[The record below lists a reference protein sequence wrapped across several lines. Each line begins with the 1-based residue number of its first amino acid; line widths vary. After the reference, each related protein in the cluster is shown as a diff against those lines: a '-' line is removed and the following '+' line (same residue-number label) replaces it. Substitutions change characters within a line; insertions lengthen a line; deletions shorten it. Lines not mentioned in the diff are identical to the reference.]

1 MALNDVVFVKGQ
13 GGLGRPLAGEDHYSA
28 ILFYTASL
36 PSGFTSSSRIKQVFS
51 TEDAEDLGIVNT
63 YSDETKA
70 VAKVAIAGTPAI
82 GDTLKVTYTDV
93 SGTVV
98 NVLPTYALVSGEET
112 TTTTAAAAY
121 AAQINANTFIHG
133 FSATSSSANLLI
145 TTKAGEGVYPNSGT
159 PYVATATGGNTGTVT
174 QPTGSSSTVLGVA
187 SQLALMHYHIS
198 EFFRVQPKGVLW
210 IGVYAVPSTYTFSE
224 ITTMQNF
231 TLGKIRQMAIY
242 SQASYDS
249 SRLTTIQTVLEAL
262 DTAHKPISSVLF
274 AGDISATSNLSTLAN
289 LATLTAYKTSV
300 VIGQDGGGL
309 GLKLYNTTKKSIT
322 CIGAT
327 LGAVAL
333 ATVSQDIAWK
343 GKFNL
348 SNGLE
353 LDTLA
358 FGNGQLFT
366 DLSDGTI
373 SYLNDLRYVFLLKN
387 VGSGGSYFNDSH
399 TAIAVTSDYAYIE
412 NNRTIDKAIRG
423 AYASLLPEVA
433 APIQLNANGTISDVT
448 IAHLI
453 SVASPNLEQ
462 MVRDGDLS
470 AFEVTINP
478 AQDVLSTSKIIIAIG
493 LLPKGVSR
501 MIQVNIGF
509 VTSI

>member
-28 ILFYTASL
+28 LLFYSGTL
-36 PSGFTSSSRIKQVFS
+36 PSGFGSSDRIKQVFS
-51 TEDAEDLGIVNT
+51 VQDAEVFGIVNT

-121 AAQINANTFIHG
+121 AAQINAGTFIHG
-133 FSATSSSANLLI
+133 FTATNSSANLLI

-159 PYVATATGGNTGTVT
+159 PYVATATGGNTATVT

-187 SQLALMHYHIS
+187 SQLAVMHYHIS
-198 EFFRVQPKGVLW
+198 EFFRMQPKGVLW
-210 IGVYAVPSTYTFSE
+210 VGVYAVPGTYTFSE

-231 TLGKIRQMAIY
+231 TLGKIRQMGIY
-242 SQASYDS
+242 SQASFDS

-262 DTAHKPISSVLF
+262 DTAHKPISSVIL
-274 AGDISATSNLSTLAN
+274 ASDISGTVNLSTLAN
-289 LATLTAYKTSV
+289 LATLTAYKVSA

-322 CIGAT
+322 C
-327 LGAVAL
+327 LGACLGSVAL

-348 SNGLE
+348 SNGVE
-353 LDTLA
+353 LDTVA

-366 DLSDGTI
+366 DLSDSAV
-373 SYLNDLRYVFLLKN
+373 SYLNDLRYIFLLKN
-387 VGSGGSYFNDSH
+387 VGSDGSYFNDSH
-399 TAIAVTSDYAYIE
+399 TAITVSNDYAYIE

-423 AYASLLPEVA
+423 AYTSLLPEVA

-453 SVASPNLEQ
+453 SVASPNLDQ

-470 AFEVTINP
+470 AYEVTINP
-478 AQDVLSTSKIIIAIG
+478 SQDVLSTSKIIIAIG